1 MEQAIRPEDIA
12 PAVGERIADEDL
24 PSAFNLT
31 TIFREER
38 GSRSYKRID
47 GHLFILIEQRG
58 ALIEPD
64 RIRASVP
71 DRRPGETAFVL
82 TRTSHEQPW
91 RYAGVAR
98 ALGGDIWSIPAVDFA
113 TWRALGA
120 GREVSRRL
128 PDGYLEQAREVVQ
141 AVLRD
146 PGVGGVLARDGK
158 QLRIVGEAPRGGLRI
173 AGVRD
178 PRSGDGGFA
187 ERTVSLQDIAWVL
200 AAADDVR
207 ARGGVLDEARVN
219 RLRYLDGTPKASTRW
234 IDTGWALLIAGAGR

>member
-1 MEQAIRPEDIA
+1 SRVCHQASFSPCAPSAGRWTAAIRRSATAIGSFCVGRARRASVRWKDAWRWSSSRRRRTTRRPTRRTCPSAFGATAIAGCSFPTARVDRRSPRAQTRKSSAIVEQAIRPEDIA

-82 TRTSHEQPW
+82 TRTSHE
-91 RYAGVAR
+91 
-98 ALGGDIWSIPAVDFA
+98 
-113 TWRALGA
+113 
-120 GREVSRRL
+120 
-128 PDGYLEQAREVVQ
+128 
-141 AVLRD
+141 
-146 PGVGGVLARDGK
+146 
-158 QLRIVGEAPRGGLRI
+158 
-173 AGVRD
+173 
-178 PRSGDGGFA
+178 
-187 ERTVSLQDIAWVL
+187 
-200 AAADDVR
+200 
-207 ARGGVLDEARVN
+207 
-219 RLRYLDGTPKASTRW
+219 
-234 IDTGWALLIAGAGR
+234 